1 MRRNPLLIPEIKG
14 LAQVSGLGFQRLFIY
29 SLWFRDC
36 SLVIRFYKFPNI
48 WGAFT
53 TLYGVLRTAN
63 GGFAVESQVST
74 LMDAKPE
81 GGNSYELLNFSAER
95 VSAIFG
101 SSDVVQPSAVRTLV
115 LIRAF

>member
-1 MRRNPLLIPEIKG
+1 MSKCAARHA
-14 LAQVSGLGFQRLFIY
+14 LAGAPMFIE
-29 SLWFRDC
+29 
-36 SLVIRFYKFPNI
+36 KFPNI

-63 GGFAVESQVST
+63 GGFTVESLVST
-74 LMDAKPE
+74 LLEAQPV

-101 SSDVVQPSAVRTLV
+101 NSNSVQPSALRSLV

>member
-1 MRRNPLLIPEIKG
+1 MPANGPLPQTAPDSGVTNPASKEVPSIFGRR
-14 LAQVSGLGFQRLFIY
+14 
-29 SLWFRDC
+29 
-36 SLVIRFYKFPNI
+36 PNI